1 MREPETR
8 NHPDFRRLIL
18 LVDGRR
24 PDLAEREVREA
35 LREFPDAGALHGLLA
50 IALVKQRRDKEAFH
64 VAREGLRLE
73 PFHPWTNQAWAAVHA
88 LLPRYQHRR
97 GSIRAVRDALARS
110 PGEPTMHGYLAVAI
124 LARGLGRFRKRRLL
138 QEALQLAEA
147 GLALDPG
154 HLDCTL
160 VRAQALSA
168 LGRAGEA
175 REAALRALQIAP
187 EQSAPHTVLGAV
199 ELAARNTDRGK
210 KHLREALR
218 IDPNDR
224 HAEEKLGVANENQR
238 CCVALEL
245 QLRAWKWPMRLVRA
259 MGLVGTGVGVATG
272 TDAVMMAICA
282 VCGPIYLLGLHPEV
296 WRRLARPDSRALLQ
310 APGALRPAD
319 VLTARRVIAACTAMV
334 LLIVVLANSN

>member
-1 MREPETR
+1 MREPEAR
-8 NHPDFRRLIL
+8 NDPDFRRLIL

-24 PDLAEREVREA
+24 PDLAEREVRDA

-50 IALVKQRRDKEAFH
+50 IALVKQQRDKEAFH
-64 VAREGLRLE
+64 TAREGLRLE

-110 PGEPTMHGYLAVAI
+110 PHEPTMHGYLAVAI
-124 LARGLGRFRKRRLL
+124 LTRALSRFRKRRLL
-138 QEALQLAEA
+138 HEALDVADA
-147 GLALDPG
+147 GLALEPG

-168 LGRAGEA
+168 LGRADEA

-199 ELAARNTDRGK
+199 ELAARNTDRGE

-218 IDPNDR
+218 INPNDR
-224 HAEEKLGVANENQR
+224 HAEEKLGVANQNQR

-245 QLRAWKWPMRLVRA
+245 QLRAWKWPMRLLRA
-259 MGLVGTGVGVATG
+259 IGVVGTGVGVATG
-272 TDAVMMAICA
+272 TDVVLMIYCA
-282 VCGPIYLLGLHPEV
+282 VCGPFYLLALHPAV
-296 WRRLARPDSRALLQ
+296 WRRLARPESRALLS
-310 APGALRPAD
+310 APGALRRAD
-319 VLTARRVIAACTAMV
+319 VLTARGVIVVCTALV
-334 LLIVVLANSN
+334 LFIVALANSN